1 MVDPNFE
8 KMLYR
13 LAMAQRQPKGQSQ
26 MRQTFKV
33 LSIFAL
39 ICGAA
44 SAKDTAAEVADFLAS
59 DLNNNKV
66 LEGDEFKTFI
76 KRRAIAGNSS
86 SKWVVR
92 FGAWGRALRT
102 VDTNGDKIVTPAELR
117 AFDAKD

>member
-1 MVDPNFE
+1 VI
-8 KMLYR
+8 LYVCY
-13 LAMAQRQPKGQSQ
+13 LAVTQWQSKGQHQ
-26 MRQTFKV
+26 MSKTLV
-33 LSIFAL
+33 YVSIFAML
-39 ICGAA
+39 CGAA

-59 DLNNNKV
+59 DLNKNKV
-66 LEGDEFKTFI
+66 LEGDEFKTFV
-76 KRRAIAGNSS
+76 KRRAIAGNTS